1 MSKFQVSS
9 LWFPVVYYLREKRSL
24 KEAAN
29 RKTKPSIKKKSVTLT
44 LLKSF
49 GSDKKRFKTKET
61 VKEII
66 EKAIKTS
73 LQASLPPRSL

>member
-1 MSKFQVSS
+1 M
-9 LWFPVVYYLREKRSL
+9 
-24 KEAAN
+24 
-29 RKTKPSIKKKSVTLT
+29 KKKSVTLI
-44 LLKSF
+44 LLKSI
-49 GSDKKRFKTKET
+49 GSGKKRFKTKET